1 MPLAALTT
9 LEKLEKVPRQF
20 WLNALIVVL
29 CFVVLVL
36 VIQRIRQMNKIMLLI
51 LTGFILALVG
61 FNWVYERNE
70 PAFLTPVVDMIAPFL
85 PSKGGAK

>member
-36 VIQRIRQMNKIMLLI
+36 VIQRIRQMNKILLLI

-70 PAFLTPVVDMIAPFL
+70 PQFLTPVVDMIAPFL
-85 PSKGGAK
+85 PSKSGVK